1 MKKTFKYLSI
11 FIALLFSGGLLF
23 AGDLTYTS
31 FATKGAIQVQAEVT
45 KYPAMTSTLQS
56 LYYNSNTTQTIN
68 MPPFAIPPNYYVLTS
83 LTFLWNG
90 GSVTFSG
97 SELTGTGTLIKHFSS
112 PVQGCAIFLAR
123 DGNGN
128 YSASIDCL
136 VGG

>member
-1 MKKTFKYLSI
+1 MKKTFKYLSL
-11 FIALLFSGGLLF
+11 FCALLFSGGLLF

-31 FATKGAIQVQAEVT
+31 FASKGAIQVQAVVS
-45 KYPAMTSTLQS
+45 KYPAMTATMQN
-56 LYYNSNTTQTIN
+56 LYYTSNSTQTIN
-68 MPPFAIPPNYYVLTS
+68 MPFAIPPNYYMLTS

-97 SELTGTGTLIKHFSS
+97 SELTGTGTLIKHFSN
-112 PVQGCAIFLAR
+112 PVQGCAIFLDR